1 MSIEYHYNSE
11 KVRLI
16 FWHGSFKYYVSIGG
30 GGRGSANCLHW
41 LTGGE
46 GGQELAKNGLC
57 NTCTAPSVLVSYQT
71 NITKLIVTKRGSSI

>member
-16 FWHGSFKYYVSIGG
+16 FRHGSFKYYVSIGG

-46 GGQELAKNGLC
+46 EGVKNWPKMAYVILARPLYKGNLKG
-57 NTCTAPSVLVSYQT
+57 
-71 NITKLIVTKRGSSI
+71 